1 MGRIE
6 DHDLSGKKVLIRVDL
21 NVPLDKNFEVTD
33 ETRIKAALSTIRK
46 VIDDG
51 GSAILLSHLGR
62 PKGFDQSCSLKHL
75 IPRLNEL
82 LGRDIHFAPDCIGDI
97 ARHKADQLKPGE
109 VLLLENL
116 RFHPE
121 EKEGDQNFGEELAAL
136 GTFYINDAFG
146 VAHRAHTSTAT
157 IAEFFE
163 ADKRS
168 LGYLIEREIQ
178 NLDHILETP
187 GRPMTGIIGGTKVSG
202 KINTIFRLLERI
214 DRLLIGGG
222 MTYTFVKARGGNVGD
237 SVVEADKLQ
246 MAEDIMRKADERGV
260 DLYIPTDSIIA
271 DEFSNE
277 ANTDQCRVDDIPEG
291 WMGMDLGNETIQ
303 TYRQVIEGS
312 KSILWNGPMG
322 VFEKPNFEQGT
333 RAVAESVV
341 KATREGAF
349 SLVGGGDSVGA
360 LQRFG
365 MVDEVSFV
373 STGGGAMLEFI
384 EGKELPGISAFQ

>member
-6 DHDLSGKKVLIRVDL
+6 DRDLSGEKALIRVDL

-62 PKGFDQSCSLKHL
+62 PKGFDQSCSLNHL

-82 LGRDIHFAPDCIGDI
+82 LGREIHFAPDCIGDT
-97 ARHKADQLKPGE
+97 ALRKAAELKPGE

-121 EKEGDQNFGEELAAL
+121 EKKGDQNFGEELAAL
-136 GTFYINDAFG
+136 GTVYINDAFG

-157 IAEFFE
+157 IADFFE
-163 ADKRS
+163 PDKRS

-178 NLDHILETP
+178 NLDHILENP
-187 GRPMTGIIGGTKVSG
+187 ERPMTGIIGGTKVSG

-222 MTYTFVKARGGNVGD
+222 MTYTFIKARGGNVGD
-237 SVVEADKLQ
+237 SVVESDKLQ
-246 MAEDIMRKADERGV
+246 MAEDIMSKAEERGV
-260 DLYIPTDSIIA
+260 DLYIPTDTLIA

-277 ANTDQCRVDDIPEG
+277 ANIDQCRVDDIPEG
-291 WMGMDLGNETIQ
+291 WMGMDLGSETIQ
-303 TYRQVIEGS
+303 SYREVIEDS